1 MIGRLLCVALFSL
14 LAACAPQPHKNG
26 VIELSYGSPYPPTHQ
41 FSQADIAWFGHV
53 EALSGGRLK
62 IKPYWGGTL
71 LSSNNAVLEVEH
83 GVVDIGLVTPIYT
96 RAGTKTIRVQA
107 GFYEGAYTPTEQASV
122 YKCLTRKY
130 PVLVEEM
137 RGVRVLA
144 VQGGNLLHVLTRD
157 RAVTRL
163 QDLRGLR
170 LRTPSE
176 IAPLLQAIDADPV
189 IMPMAE
195 VYSALSKGM
204 IDGVIAPGDAVRSQ
218 HFNEV
223 ARHLS
228 MFVVPRGAYP
238 ARAIS
243 EKTWARLPEDLRK
256 ILDDSQT
263 FWEAKLDEKVTA
275 AEAVGIAFARKDGVT
290 FTEPAPG
297 EQEAFYELYNKKSL
311 EHAAT
316 LPKGYV
322 DGVAMFHDAQA
333 VIAEIRAGRPAC

>member
-1 MIGRLLCVALFSL
+1 MTGRLFCIVLVSL
-14 LAACAPQPHKNG
+14 LAACAPQPHKDG

-41 FSQADIAWFGHV
+41 FSQADIAWFAHV

-71 LSSNNAVLEVEH
+71 LSSDNAVLEVEH

-96 RAGTKTIRVQA
+96 RAGMKTNKVQS

-130 PVLVEEM
+130 PVLLEEM
-137 RGVRVLA
+137 RGVHVLA

-189 IMPMAE
+189 TMPMAE

-223 ARHLS
+223 ARYLS

-297 EQEAFYELYNKKSL
+297 EQEAFYKLYNKKSL

-333 VIAEIRAGRPAC
+333 IVAEIRAGRPAC